1 MNIQTIKAVMLGHA
15 VGDALGVPVEF
26 CDREE
31 LDRDPITDMKGFGTY
46 PYPAGCWSD
55 DTSMS
60 LAALD
65 SLADGKVDFDEI
77 MHNFGKWYYHDE
89 FTPTG
94 EMFDVGNTCSFA
106 IDNYFINKKSWRDCG
121 LAGEHSNGNGSLM
134 RIHPFALYTYL
145 LDTNIKT
152 KIEIIELASALT
164 HAHPRSKLACGIY
177 AFVLWELLEDKR
189 KFGNKETIRR
199 GLRKARKYY
208 GNHPEFQFYSLKLC
222 RQIAD
227 VDHIWEDPDT
237 FHWATRDDIISDGYV
252 VHSLEAAIWC
262 LYTTNNYRDCVLKA
276 VNLGEDTDTVAAIAG
291 GLAGAL
297 YGYDDIPKKWLDT
310 LYRRDYIEEMCERAF
325 RAW

>member
-1 MNIQTIKAVMLGHA
+1 M
-15 VGDALGVPVEF
+15 
-26 CDREE
+26 
-31 LDRDPITDMKGFGTY
+31 
-46 PYPAGCWSD
+46 
-55 DTSMS
+55 
-60 LAALD
+60 
-65 SLADGKVDFDEI
+65 
-77 MHNFGKWYYHDE
+77 
-89 FTPTG
+89 
-94 EMFDVGNTCSFA
+94 
-106 IDNYFINKKSWRDCG
+106 
-121 LAGEHSNGNGSLM
+121 AGEHSNGNGSLM